1 MNISPEKSLVEDYLI
16 EKLQEKGWKF
26 ILAEEL
32 NRESYEEPLLIQNL
46 TEALKRIN
54 KDVQLSSLDIARVLN
69 ELKMKIP
76 GAETSKKIL
85 NYLKE
90 GVPIKLEATNQLKYI
105 RLIDYEEI
113 QSNEFIVSR
122 QVYYKGKETI
132 RVDIILYVN
141 GIPLAVIECK
151 DPTDPSVSWRD
162 AYNQIKQY
170 EKLVEE
176 LFKYV
181 QFSVAAEENVR
192 YFPNVPWLEG
202 VETDA
207 WKEEGKTEKESIIEM
222 LSPERLLDLLK
233 NFIFIR
239 TEKGKVT
246 RVIARYMQY
255 RAANKIYQRVVN
267 TLKGIENKTRGL
279 IWHWQGSG
287 KTLTMIFAAYKLYNE
302 RLLENPTIFF
312 ILDRIEL
319 QEQIFQEIA
328 ALDLGIKPEKIEKI
342 EELKKALLHDEGRG
356 KRGFIVT
363 LIHKF
368 NQKQLRGLKQF
379 LESRL
384 KGEETVLTRKNIIAF
399 VDESHRTQYG
409 LLAAEM
415 KSILK
420 NAFFFGF
427 TGTPIAKKGRDTF
440 IEFAHPHD
448 KDYYLDRYF
457 IKDSI
462 TDGFTLPI
470 AYKPAPDKLLLKKE
484 LLRKFL
490 AQAEEEIPEKI
501 KGKLKKKLR
510 DVRIFL
516 EDEGRIKEVAKDIVD
531 HFKKNIN
538 GKFKAMIVAVSRRA
552 CVYYKRALDEILKDE
567 PEIKS
572 EIVMTFE
579 RNDPK
584 EIFDYYEELR
594 KRFKGKEID
603 EILKDIIEKFKH
615 EENPKI
621 LIVTDMLLTGF
632 DAPVLQVIYL
642 DKPLKGHRLLQAIA
656 RTNRPFKERD
666 KECGII
672 VDYIGIVK
680 ELNRALRFYSKFEM
694 EDLDYGVKSFKNIEQ
709 EFVEL
714 MNEMKEILG
723 GVEIK
728 FDDREYF
735 YKILTRIVLTKK
747 EKEFLE
753 KYREL
758 RRLFELLGPS
768 EIKLENHYDYFKF
781 LTAIYSIYLKTRGE
795 YEKDRELLQAWYKKI
810 VEAIYKSTEIE
821 EIEKSFPR
829 IKLDEKYV
837 EEIER
842 NLKTTESR
850 VFNRLTM
857 ARYVL
862 RDKPRTP
869 VYESLS
875 DRVEN
880 LVKRWRERPE
890 EIKKIYEEL
899 KKIFKEILFIDERKE
914 KLGLNDAEYS
924 ILTILEERL
933 KDEKNLPEKVKILYK
948 KIKPELSAGWEFKKT
963 IKSKVER
970 EIRLFLIKFAP
981 KLSLG
986 ERNAICNKIIQTLE
1000 KQKLS

>member
-1 MNISPEKSLVEDYLI
+1 
-16 EKLQEKGWKF
+16 
-26 ILAEEL
+26 
-32 NRESYEEPLLIQNL
+32 
-46 TEALKRIN
+46 
-54 KDVQLSSLDIARVLN
+54 
-69 ELKMKIP
+69 MKIP

-105 RLIDYEEI
+105 RLIDYEKI
-113 QSNEFIVSR
+113 QNNEFMVSR

-132 RVDIILYVN
+132 RADIILYVN
-141 GIPLAVIECK
+141 GIPLVVIECK

-162 AYNQIKQY
+162 AYNQVKQY
-170 EKLVEE
+170 ERLVEE

-181 QFSVAAEENVR
+181 QFSIAAEENVR
-192 YFPNVPWLEG
+192 YFPNVPWLEE

-302 RLLENPTIFF
+302 KLLENPTIFF

-328 ALDLGIKPEKIEKI
+328 ALDLSIKPEKIERI
-342 EELKKALLHDEGRG
+342 EELKKALLHDEGKG

-368 NQKQLRGLKQF
+368 NQKQLRDLKQF
-379 LESRL
+379 LETRL

-409 LLAAEM
+409 TLAAEM
-415 KSILK
+415 RSILK

-440 IEFAHPHD
+440 KEFAHPQD

-462 TDGFTLPI
+462 ADGFTLPI

-510 DVRIFL
+510 DVKIFL
-516 EDEGRIKEVAKDIVD
+516 EDEARIKEVAKDIVN
-531 HFKKNIN
+531 HFKENIN
-538 GKFKAMIVAVSRRA
+538 GKFKAMIVAVSRKA
-552 CVYYKRALDEILKDE
+552 CVYYKKALDEILKDE

-594 KRFKGKEID
+594 KRFKGKETD
-603 EILKDIIEKFKH
+603 EILKEIIEKFKH

-632 DAPVLQVIYL
+632 DAPILQVMYL

-656 RTNRPFKERD
+656 RTNRPLKERE

-672 VDYIGIVK
+672 VDYIGILK
-680 ELNRALRFYSKFEM
+680 ELNKALRFYSKFEM
-694 EDLDYGVKSFKNIEQ
+694 EDLDYGVKSFGEIEQ
-709 EFVEL
+709 KFAEL
-714 MNEMKEILG
+714 IDKMKEIVG
-723 GVEIK
+723 DVEIK
-728 FDDREYF
+728 FDDSEYF
-735 YKILTRIVLTKK
+735 YKILARIVLAKK
-747 EKEFLE
+747 EKEFLQ

-758 RRLFELLGPS
+758 RGVFELLGPS
-768 EIKLENHYDYFKF
+768 EIKLEYSYYFKF
-781 LTAIYSIYLKTRGE
+781 LTAIYSIYLRTRGE
-795 YEKDRELLQAWYKKI
+795 YEKDNELVQKWYKKI

-821 EIEKSFPR
+821 EIEKSFPK
-829 IKLDEKYV
+829 IKFDEKYV
-837 EEIER
+837 EEIEK
-842 NLKTTESR
+842 NLKTIQSR
-850 VFNRLTM
+850 VFNRLTV
-857 ARYVL
+857 ARCVL
-862 RDKPRTP
+862 REKPRTP
-869 VYESLS
+869 VYETLS
-875 DRVEN
+875 NRVEN
-880 LVKRWRERPE
+880 LVKKWRDRPK
-890 EIKKIYEEL
+890 EIKKIYKEL
-899 KKIFKEILFIDERKE
+899 KEIFKEIFIIDERKKE
-914 KLGLNDAEYS
+914 LGLNDIEYS
-924 ILTILEERL
+924 ILTILKE
-933 KDEKNLPEKVKILYK
+933 KVQDEKSLAKEVKLLYE

-963 IKSKVER
+963 IRSKIEK
-970 EIRLFLIKFAP
+970 EIRLFLIKLAP
-981 KLSLG
+981 RLSLG

>member
-1 MNISPEKSLVEDYLI
+1 MEKEKLIVEDYLI
-16 EKLQEKGWKF
+16 EKLQEKSWKF
-26 ILAEEL
+26 VPAEEL
-32 NRESYEEPLLIQNL
+32 KRESYEEPLLIQNL

-54 KDVQLSSLDIARVLN
+54 KDVQLSSLDITRVLN

-90 GVPIKLEATNQLKYI
+90 GVPIKLEATNQLKYVC
-105 RLIDYEEI
+105 LIDYEEI
-113 QSNEFIVSR
+113 QNNEFIISR

-132 RVDIILYVN
+132 KVDIILYVN
-141 GIPLAVIECK
+141 GIPLVVIECK

-170 EKLVEE
+170 ERLVEE

-192 YFPNVPWLEG
+192 YFPNVPWIEE

-239 TEKGKVT
+239 TEKGKIT

-328 ALDLGIKPEKIEKI
+328 ALDLGIEPEKIEKI
-342 EELKKALLHDEGRG
+342 EELKKTLLHDEGRG

-368 NQKQLRGLKQF
+368 NQKQLRDLKQF
-379 LESRL
+379 LETRL
-384 KGEETVLTRKNIIAF
+384 KGEESVLTRKNIIAF

-440 IEFAHPHD
+440 IEFAHPKD

-462 TDGFTLPI
+462 SDGFTLPI

-510 DVRIFL
+510 DVKIFL
-516 EDEGRIKEVAKDIVD
+516 EDEARIKEVAKDIVD
-531 HFKKNIN
+531 HFKENIN

-552 CVYYKRALDEILKDE
+552 CVYYKRSLDEILKDE

-594 KRFKGKEID
+594 KRFKGKETD
-603 EILKDIIEKFKH
+603 EILKEIIEKFKH

-632 DAPVLQVIYL
+632 DAPILQVMYL

-656 RTNRPFKERD
+656 RTNRPLKERE

-672 VDYIGIVK
+672 VDYIGILK
-680 ELNRALRFYSKFEM
+680 ELNKALRFYSRFEM
-694 EDLDYGVKSFKNIEQ
+694 EDLDYGVKSFGEIEQ
-709 EFVEL
+709 KFVEL
-714 MNEMKEILG
+714 IDKMKEIVG
-723 GVEIK
+723 DVEIK
-728 FDDREYF
+728 FDDPEYF

-747 EKEFLE
+747 EKEFLQ

-758 RRLFELLGPS
+758 RGVFELLGPS
-768 EIKLENHYDYFKF
+768 EIKLEYSYYFKF
-781 LTAIYSIYLKTRGE
+781 LTAIYSIYLRTRGE
-795 YEKDRELLQAWYKKI
+795 YEKDNELVQKWYKKI
-810 VEAIYKSTEIE
+810 AEAIYKSTEIE
-821 EIEKSFPR
+821 EIEKSFPQ
-829 IKLDEKYV
+829 IKFDEKYV
-837 EEIER
+837 EEIEK
-842 NLKTTESR
+842 NLKTYDSR
-850 VFNRLTM
+850 VFNRLATL
-857 ARYVL
+857 RINL

-869 VYESLS
+869 VYETLS
-875 DRVEN
+875 NRVEN
-880 LVKRWRERPE
+880 LVKKWRERPK
-890 EIKKIYEEL
+890 EIKRIYEEL
-899 KKIFKEILFIDERKE
+899 KEIFKEIFIIDERKKE
-914 KLGLNDAEYS
+914 LGLNDIEYS
-924 ILTILEERL
+924 ILTILKE
-933 KDEKNLPEKVKILYK
+933 KVQDEKSLAKEVKLLYE

-963 IKSKVER
+963 IRSKIEK
-970 EIRLFLIKFAP
+970 EIRLFLIKLAP

-986 ERNAICNKIIQTLE
+986 ERNAICNKVIQTLE